1 MNATEREQ
9 LEVDVCI
16 VGGGPA
22 GLAAA
27 IRLVQRA
34 RERGTAAPSI
44 ALLEKGAEL
53 GDHALSGAVMD
64 PRGLD
69 RLLPGW
75 RDEAPPLEG
84 DVVREAML
92 HLTATRALRVP
103 WVPKIASHHGCQI
116 VSLQKLVRWLGEK
129 AEALEIDIFP
139 GFAATGLLRDGAR
152 VVGVRTG
159 DRGVDRDG
167 RPKANHEPGYDVL
180 ARVTLLADGVRGN
193 LSGALISADALD
205 EGRNPMVYAVGA
217 KEVWRVPEGRI
228 RGGHVYHTLG
238 WPLADDTF
246 GGGWIYE
253 MGGQMVSIGLVVGL
267 DSPDPR
273 LDVHGALQAF
283 KAHPFVRAYLEGGE
297 LVSYGAKAIP
307 EGGYWSMPRL
317 AVDGALILGD
327 AAGAVNAMRLKGIH
341 LAIECGIEAAE
352 VVLDALARDDTSRTS
367 LLAYERRVKDGPVG
381 QELYRVRNFRQAFQR
396 GRMRG
401 MLHTG
406 LQLLTGGRGL
416 HERYP
421 AVEDHLLTR
430 RIDEY
435 RGRRLPVPD
444 PDGSYFLDKD
454 ADVYYSG
461 TAHEE
466 NQPPHLV
473 VLDSGL
479 CRDRCTEEYGNPCEH
494 FCPAGVYEIVT
505 AEDRP
510 PRLHLNFS
518 NCVHCKVCDI
528 ADPYGQIRWVP
539 PEGGD
544 GPRYK
549 RT

>member
-1 MNATEREQ
+1 MGTTEREQ

-27 IRLVQRA
+27 IHLVRRA
-34 RERGTAAPSI
+34 RERGIDPPSI
-44 ALLEKGAEL
+44 ALLEKGAEI

-75 RDEAPPLEG
+75 RDESPPIEG
-84 DVVREAML
+84 DVRHEAML
-92 HLTATRALRVP
+92 YLTRTRALRVP
-103 WVPKIASHHGCQI
+103 YVPRIASHHGCQI

-139 GFAATGLLRDGAR
+139 GFAGAGLLRDGAR

-167 RPKANHEPGYDVL
+167 RPKPNHEPGYDVL

-193 LSGALISADALD
+193 LSGPLIAEQRLD
-205 EGRNPMVYAVGA
+205 EDRNPMIYAAGA
-217 KEVWRVPEGRI
+217 KEVWRVPEGRVA
-228 RGGHVYHTLG
+228 GGHVYHMLG
-238 WPLADDTF
+238 WPLAGHTF
-246 GGGWIYE
+246 GGGWLYE
-253 MGGQMVSIGLVVGL
+253 MGENTVSIGMVVGL

-273 LDVHGALQAF
+273 LDVHAALQAF
-283 KAHPFVRAYLEGGE
+283 KAHPFVRARIEGGE
-297 LVSYGAKAIP
+297 LLSYGAKSIP

-352 VVLDALARDDTSRTS
+352 VVLDALARDDASRTA
-367 LLAYERRVKDGPVG
+367 LLAYERRVKDGAIG
-381 QELYRVRNFRQAFQR
+381 QELYRVRNFRQAYQR
-396 GRMRG
+396 GRLRG

-406 LQLLTGGRGL
+406 LQLVTGGRGVR
-416 HERYP
+416 ERYP

-430 RIDEY
+430 RLDAWSAPPLEA
-435 RGRRLPVPD
+435 PE
-444 PDGSYFLDKD
+444 PDGTLFLDKMSD
-454 ADVYYSG
+454 LYYAG

-473 VLDSGL
+473 VLDPDL
-479 CRDRCTEEYGNPCEH
+479 CRERCGDEYGNPCER
-494 FCPAGVYEIVT
+494 FCPAGVYEMVDDGD
-505 AEDRP
+505 AR
-510 PRLHLNFS
+510 RLHLNFS